1 MEKLESTTR
10 KFNEAQKAWEKD
22 RAVYELKNQQQL
34 KDLEQFS
41 KKEKK
46 WEAEQQLQVNEMSTK
61 NKDMAQ
67 RYEREREELKG
78 KLKEMEEKYNT
89 TQEELSVL
97 KE

>member
-1 MEKLESTTR
+1 
-10 KFNEAQKAWEKD
+10 
-22 RAVYELKNQQQL
+22 
-34 KDLEQFS
+34 
-41 KKEKK
+41 
-46 WEAEQQLQVNEMSTK
+46 
-61 NKDMAQ
+61 MAQ